1 MGSKTIV
8 FRANVYVTSEAA
20 INISLY
26 SCAYSLGSDQP
37 KYGAPEI
44 WNQNSGPPGQ
54 NFDSKFTRI
63 FETPAK
69 IFKTRA
75 KIFKT
80 PAKIFKTLAKIL
92 DCSPQCS
99 IPEPIRL
106 GSKTIVFLV
115 NVYVTSEAAINLSMG
130 QRGNPRFIFL
140 CPFPRQRST

>member
-1 MGSKTIV
+1 MSLASRRASNSACASSYEGFKILKT
-8 FRANVYVTSEAA
+8 RAKIFKTRAKIFKTSA
-20 INISLY
+20 
-26 SCAYSLGSDQP
+26 
-37 KYGAPEI
+37 K
-44 WNQNSGPPGQ
+44 
-54 NFDSKFTRI
+54 I
-63 FETPAK
+63 FKTLAKIFKTPAK

-130 QRGNPRFIFL
+130 QRGNRRFMFL
-140 CPFPRQRST
+140 CLFPGQRST